1 MTDNLP
7 LSPERLPDAY
17 RQMFTI
23 RKFEETIRNLYMQGR
38 IRGSFHPCVGQ
49 EATAVGACLALR
61 REDVMTCTYRGHGHA
76 IAKGLSVRAAMAEML
91 GKATG
96 CSQGKGGSM
105 HFTDPKVGLLG
116 ANAIVAGGIP
126 HAAGAALAAQMQ
138 HKDIVALTFF
148 GEGAVNQGVFHET
161 LNLIAVWKLPV
172 ILVCEN
178 NLYSEMTP
186 SHETTAI
193 VETSRNG
200 VETSRRDVST
210 CPRAAAYG
218 IHAERVDGNDVEAM
232 YAAVAEAARRARS
245 GDGATYLEAMTYRLW
260 GHMMGDPEVY
270 RTKEEV
276 TTAWQN
282 EPILRLGRRLQTM
295 GQHDADLAALEAE
308 AEAIITDALQFAEA
322 SPLPAAET
330 AFTDVFA

>member
-1 MTDNLP
+1 MP
-7 LSPERLPDAY
+7 LTADRLPEAY
-17 RQMFTI
+17 RQMNVI
-23 RKFEETIRNLYMQGR
+23 RKFEEAIRSLYMQGR

-49 EATAVGACLALR
+49 EATAVGACMALR
-61 REDVMTCTYRGHGHA
+61 TEDVITCTYRGHGHA

-116 ANAIVAGGIP
+116 ANAIVAAGIP

-138 HKDIVALTFF
+138 DKDYVALTFF
-148 GEGAVNQGVFHET
+148 GEGAVNQGVFHES

-186 SHETTAI
+186 SHETTSP
-193 VETSRNG
+193 VESYR
-200 VETSRRDVST
+200 
-210 CPRAAAYG
+210 RAAAYG
-218 IHAERVDGNDVEAM
+218 IHAFQVDGNDVEAM
-232 YAAVAEAARRARS
+232 YTAVEDAMARARS
-245 GDGATYLEAMTYRLW
+245 GGGPTYIEALTYRLW

-276 TTAWQN
+276 AQAWQN
-282 EPILRLGRRLQTM
+282 EPIGRLGRRLLSLGHTQV
-295 GQHDADLAALEAE
+295 DLTCLEAE
-308 AEAIITDALQFAEA
+308 ADGVIADALQFAEA
-322 SPLPAAET
+322 SPTPSPEQAL
-330 AFTDVFA
+330 TDIFA